1 MEKIIEAK
9 NLTKVYGEDR
19 TSVIA
24 LNNVNLDFYEK
35 GYERIELTVHKEI
48 DQITTE
54 LVKSHIYWK
63 RNLKFSFLP
72 SNNYLESIY
81 TMLHNRQ
88 SLNKDN
94 IIIRGIVNGELKKI
108 DAEDGLTLMEVAR
121 DNDLG
126 IEGTCGGSISCC
138 TCHVVIEK
146 DWFGKVGPANPDE
159 EDMLDLAVDLQP
171 TSRLGCQIEVT
182 PELDGLIVNIPNE

>member
-1 MEKIIEAK
+1 MTNINFK
-9 NLTKVYGEDR
+9 LRSGE
-19 TSVIA
+19 I
-24 LNNVNLDFYEK
+24 
-35 GYERIELTVHKEI
+35 
-48 DQITTE
+48 
-54 LVKSHIYWK
+54 
-63 RNLKFSFLP
+63 
-72 SNNYLESIY
+72 
-81 TMLHNRQ
+81 
-88 SLNKDN
+88 
-94 IIIRGIVNGELKKI
+94 KKI

-146 DWFGKVGPANPDE
+146 DWFSKVGPANPDE

-182 PELDGLIVNIPNE
+182 PDLDGLIVNIPNE

>member
-1 MEKIIEAK
+1 MTKINFK
-9 NLTKVYGEDR
+9 LR
-19 TSVIA
+19 
-24 LNNVNLDFYEK
+24 
-35 GYERIELTVHKEI
+35 
-48 DQITTE
+48 
-54 LVKSHIYWK
+54 
-63 RNLKFSFLP
+63 
-72 SNNYLESIY
+72 
-81 TMLHNRQ
+81 
-88 SLNKDN
+88 
-94 IIIRGIVNGELKKI
+94 NGELKKI
-108 DAEDGLTLMEVAR
+108 DAENGLTLMEVAR

-146 DWFGKVGPANPDE
+146 DWFSKVGPANPDE

>member
-1 MEKIIEAK
+1 MTNINF
-9 NLTKVYGEDR
+9 NLR
-19 TSVIA
+19 
-24 LNNVNLDFYEK
+24 
-35 GYERIELTVHKEI
+35 
-48 DQITTE
+48 
-54 LVKSHIYWK
+54 
-63 RNLKFSFLP
+63 
-72 SNNYLESIY
+72 
-81 TMLHNRQ
+81 
-88 SLNKDN
+88 
-94 IIIRGIVNGELKKI
+94 NGELKKI

-146 DWFGKVGPANPDE
+146 DWFVKVGPANPDE

-182 PELDGLIVNIPNE
+182 PELNGLIVNIPNE

>member
-1 MEKIIEAK
+1 M
-9 NLTKVYGEDR
+9 T
-19 TSVIA
+19 
-24 LNNVNLDFYEK
+24 
-35 GYERIELTVHKEI
+35 
-48 DQITTE
+48 
-54 LVKSHIYWK
+54 
-63 RNLKFSFLP
+63 
-72 SNNYLESIY
+72 
-81 TMLHNRQ
+81 
-88 SLNKDN
+88 N
-94 IIIRGIVNGELKKI
+94 INFKLRNGEIKKI
-108 DAEDGLTLMEVAR
+108 DADDGLTLMEIAR

-146 DWFGKVGPANPDE
+146 DWFSKVGPANPDE

>member
-1 MEKIIEAK
+1 MTNINFK
-9 NLTKVYGEDR
+9 LRDGE
-19 TSVIA
+19 I
-24 LNNVNLDFYEK
+24 
-35 GYERIELTVHKEI
+35 
-48 DQITTE
+48 
-54 LVKSHIYWK
+54 
-63 RNLKFSFLP
+63 
-72 SNNYLESIY
+72 
-81 TMLHNRQ
+81 
-88 SLNKDN
+88 
-94 IIIRGIVNGELKKI
+94 KKI
-108 DAEDGLTLMEVAR
+108 DAENGLTLMEVAR

-146 DWFGKVGPANPDE
+146 DWFSKVGPANPDE

>member
-1 MEKIIEAK
+1 MTNINFK
-9 NLTKVYGEDR
+9 L
-19 TSVIA
+19 
-24 LNNVNLDFYEK
+24 
-35 GYERIELTVHKEI
+35 
-48 DQITTE
+48 
-54 LVKSHIYWK
+54 
-63 RNLKFSFLP
+63 RNG
-72 SNNYLESIY
+72 N
-81 TMLHNRQ
+81 
-88 SLNKDN
+88 
-94 IIIRGIVNGELKKI
+94 LKKI

-146 DWFGKVGPANPDE
+146 DWFSKVGPANPDE

-182 PELDGLIVNIPNE
+182 PELDGLVVNIPNE

>member
-1 MEKIIEAK
+1 M
-9 NLTKVYGEDR
+9 T
-19 TSVIA
+19 
-24 LNNVNLDFYEK
+24 
-35 GYERIELTVHKEI
+35 
-48 DQITTE
+48 
-54 LVKSHIYWK
+54 
-63 RNLKFSFLP
+63 
-72 SNNYLESIY
+72 
-81 TMLHNRQ
+81 
-88 SLNKDN
+88 N
-94 IIIRGIVNGELKKI
+94 INFKLRNGEIKKI

-146 DWFGKVGPANPDE
+146 DWFSKVGPANPDE

-182 PELDGLIVNIPNE
+182 PELEGLIVNIPNE

>member
-1 MEKIIEAK
+1 M
-9 NLTKVYGEDR
+9 T
-19 TSVIA
+19 
-24 LNNVNLDFYEK
+24 
-35 GYERIELTVHKEI
+35 
-48 DQITTE
+48 
-54 LVKSHIYWK
+54 
-63 RNLKFSFLP
+63 
-72 SNNYLESIY
+72 
-81 TMLHNRQ
+81 
-88 SLNKDN
+88 N
-94 IIIRGIVNGELKKI
+94 INFKLRNGELKKI

-138 TCHVVIEK
+138 TCHVIIDK
-146 DWFGKVGPANPDE
+146 NWFSKVGPANPDE

>member
-1 MEKIIEAK
+1 M
-9 NLTKVYGEDR
+9 T
-19 TSVIA
+19 
-24 LNNVNLDFYEK
+24 
-35 GYERIELTVHKEI
+35 
-48 DQITTE
+48 
-54 LVKSHIYWK
+54 
-63 RNLKFSFLP
+63 
-72 SNNYLESIY
+72 
-81 TMLHNRQ
+81 
-88 SLNKDN
+88 N
-94 IIIRGIVNGELKKI
+94 INFKLRNGELKKI

-146 DWFGKVGPANPDE
+146 EWFSKVGPANPDE

>member
-1 MEKIIEAK
+1 M
-9 NLTKVYGEDR
+9 T
-19 TSVIA
+19 
-24 LNNVNLDFYEK
+24 
-35 GYERIELTVHKEI
+35 
-48 DQITTE
+48 
-54 LVKSHIYWK
+54 
-63 RNLKFSFLP
+63 
-72 SNNYLESIY
+72 
-81 TMLHNRQ
+81 
-88 SLNKDN
+88 N
-94 IIIRGIVNGELKKI
+94 INFKLRNGELKKI

-146 DWFGKVGPANPDE
+146 AWFDKVGPANPDE

-182 PELDGLIVNIPNE
+182 QELDGLIVNIPNE

>member
-1 MEKIIEAK
+1 M
-9 NLTKVYGEDR
+9 
-19 TSVIA
+19 TSINFK
-24 LNNVNLDFYEK
+24 L
-35 GYERIELTVHKEI
+35 R
-48 DQITTE
+48 
-54 LVKSHIYWK
+54 
-63 RNLKFSFLP
+63 
-72 SNNYLESIY
+72 
-81 TMLHNRQ
+81 
-88 SLNKDN
+88 
-94 IIIRGIVNGELKKI
+94 NGEIKKI

-138 TCHVVIEK
+138 TCHVDIEK
-146 DWFGKVGPANPDE
+146 DWFDKVGPANPDE

>member
-1 MEKIIEAK
+1 M
-9 NLTKVYGEDR
+9 T
-19 TSVIA
+19 
-24 LNNVNLDFYEK
+24 
-35 GYERIELTVHKEI
+35 
-48 DQITTE
+48 
-54 LVKSHIYWK
+54 
-63 RNLKFSFLP
+63 
-72 SNNYLESIY
+72 
-81 TMLHNRQ
+81 
-88 SLNKDN
+88 N
-94 IIIRGIVNGELKKI
+94 INFKLRNGELKKI

-138 TCHVVIEK
+138 TCHVVIDK
-146 DWFGKVGPANPDE
+146 NWFSKVGPANPDE